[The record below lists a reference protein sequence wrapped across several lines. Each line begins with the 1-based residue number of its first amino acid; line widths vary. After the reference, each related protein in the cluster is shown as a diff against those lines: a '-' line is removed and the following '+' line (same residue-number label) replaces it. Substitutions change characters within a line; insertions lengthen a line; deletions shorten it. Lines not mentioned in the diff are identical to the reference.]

1 MKYSGNS
8 GVSPLV
14 ANCVSFPF
22 GLLRLYA
29 RLSAGA
35 SFFSLSFMS
44 GLVQCLAIS
53 VSIWVSF
60 AAIRNKG
67 VQGFGPA
74 PLCSLALISYDMAW
88 AYFSEAVAIESI

>member
-8 GVSPLV
+8 SVSPLV
-14 ANCVSFPF
+14 ANYVPFPF
-22 GLLRLYA
+22 GFPRPHA
-29 RLSAGA
+29 RLGA
-35 SFFSLSFMS
+35 RAAFFSWPFMS

-74 PLCSLALISYDMAW
+74 PLCFLALISYDMAW